1 MSRLNFSSVNE
12 AFLLGSEQITNTQK
26 EIAKLKALVL
36 ETSLSPNSE
45 KVLEKTEKTEKPEK
59 NESISKSPVVLDKE
73 RPEHP
78 KVQPK
83 QQNNDSLTFDYMMI
97 SVMSHPRFD
106 ELVHNYMLLKRPEL
120 FNIQQKMNNLQNIDV
135 GSQNVNIGPYTKE
148 SFGQEY
154 SASICFEIKR
164 YIFFFIFSVVIFL
177 FLTYILE
184 RKA

>member
-1 MSRLNFSSVNE
+1 MSRLHFSSVNE

-45 KVLEKTEKTEKPEK
+45 KVLEKVEKSEKKE

-73 RPEHP
+73 RQERP

-83 QQNNDSLTFDYMMI
+83 QQNDSLTFDYMMI

-120 FNIQQKMNNLQNIDV
+120 FNIQQKVNNL
-135 GSQNVNIGPYTKE
+135 QNVNIGGYTKE

-177 FLTYILE
+177 FLSYILE
-184 RKA
+184 KKD